1 MARTNKLDLWTTRY
15 ETCRTNINRDIY
27 KEMYKQYKG
36 TKAVRGDVNNQ
47 NANITVKLANNVRQ
61 VSYEMVESQVN
72 TIIPDPLVRSKRNGF
87 QDLARN
93 VQDKIKADLETS
105 TIPSLND
112 RIERLVPIYGWCM
125 VIMDWD
131 ISKGS
136 HEYKGDKS
144 FEVVSPSQVIPQ
156 SGIYDFKKMD
166 YFFIEVPTTKN
177 FIKLKYGID
186 VFDEEE
192 SNPELTKLQD
202 DTIYTQ
208 NGVTDDNVTL
218 VKVYYKDEQGDV
230 GVYMF
235 VNDVEIADYPKYYY
249 PKLYICENCGTINP
263 QGTKKCVNCGEKKF
277 KTADDEY
284 DEIQEEIELEP
295 LVATVTKK
303 TADYNDEGIMEVRVE
318 EVEAITKR
326 VLEEGDKVPRYIF
339 KDYPIV
345 VRVNTPDEYKIGQ
358 SDLEVIADQHVALS
372 KIVSRIQEKLMKGG
386 TIIACSPDTRAR
398 ITDELYQVITMKTGD
413 LQTFRTID
421 LQADVT
427 RDIEAAR
434 FYYEMIQSTL
444 GISDSFQGKYDPS
457 AKSGRAKEVQVQQS
471 AGRLSSKMLNK
482 YVFFKDL
489 FNLMFKFDLCF
500 TNESRY
506 FVKKNADNNDEWAEF
521 SKLNFLVRDKND
533 NWYYNDE
540 FIITAESGNAL
551 PNDKVFIMEQTVA
564 QFSAGLLDRKQYW
577 QILKSLNFPNAS
589 DILSQLEKQE
599 EEIAQQEQA
608 MQEQA
613 MLQGQAEPPMPPM
626 EGQPV

>member
-1 MARTNKLDLWTTRY
+1 MTRRTDKLDLWTTRY
-15 ETCRTNINRDIY
+15 ETCRTNIDRDIY
-27 KEMYKQYKG
+27 KDLYKQYKG
-36 TKAVRGDVNNQ
+36 TKNVRGNVNNK
-47 NANITVKLANNVRQ
+47 NANISIKLANNVRQ

-93 VQDKIKADLETS
+93 VQDKIKADLEIS
-105 TIPSLND
+105 PIPSLND

-125 VIMDWD
+125 LIMDWD

-136 HEYKGDKS
+136 HEYKGDKGY
-144 FEVVSPSQVIPQ
+144 EIVSPSQVIPQ

-166 YFFIEVPTTKN
+166 YFFVEVPTTKS
-177 FIKLKYGID
+177 FVKYKYGID

-192 SNPELTKLQD
+192 SNPELTKLLD
-202 DTIYTQ
+202 ETIYRQ
-208 NGVTDDNVTL
+208 NGITDDNVTL
-218 VKVYYKDEQGDV
+218 VKVYYKDEEGDV
-230 GVYMF
+230 GIYMF

-249 PKLYICENCGTINP
+249 PKISICEECGAINS
-263 QGTKKCVNCGEKKF
+263 QSAKKCAICGSKKL
-277 KTADDEY
+277 KTSNDEY
-284 DEIQEEIELEP
+284 DEIQEEVELEP

-303 TADYNDEGIMEVRVE
+303 TADFNDNGIMEVKTVE
-318 EVEAITKR
+318 SEAITKR
-326 VLEEGDKVPRYIF
+326 VLEKGDKVPRYMF

-358 SDLEVIADQHVALS
+358 SDLEVISDQHVALS
-372 KIVSRIQEKLMKGG
+372 KIVSRIEEKLMKGG
-386 TIIACSPDTRAR
+386 TLIACSEDVRAK
-398 ITDELYQVITMKTGD
+398 ITDELYQIITMKTSD
-413 LQTFRTID
+413 LQMLKTIE
-421 LQADVT
+421 LQADIT

-500 TNESRY
+500 TNENRY

-521 SKLNFLVRDKND
+521 SKLNFLVKDKND

-551 PNDKVFIMEQTVA
+551 PNDKMFIMEQTVA
-564 QFSAGLLDRKQYW
+564 QFGAGLLTPKQYW

-589 DILSQLEKQE
+589 DILSQIEKQE
-599 EEIAQQEQA
+599 EEIAEQEKA
-608 MQEQA
+608 MQEQQ
-613 MLQGQAEPPMPPM
+613 MLG
-626 EGQPV
+626 EGQPMPQPMEEQLI